1 MPLAVK
7 AWNPDHWKAREFP
20 SAFLN
25 GEEGEE
31 IGWGGV
37 GVSQRQLCCVTI
49 LTNWCKFKKQN
60 RSLPPFFLLL
70 LRFWNATSSTACAY
84 HSLLIW
90 LVGNLDGEE
99 EGISHCSL
107 TSLFLF
113 SFMEKKTGIRNRER
127 VIYTN
132 AHQHAPWVSHHS
144 LIQTSSNKKSYLIS
158 IF

>member
-7 AWNPDHWKAREFP
+7 AWSPDHWKASEFP

-37 GVSQRQLCCVTI
+37 GVSQRQLYCVTV

-60 RSLPPFFLLL
+60 RSLPPFLSATFALLKCYIFHCL
-70 LRFWNATSSTACAY
+70 CL
-84 HSLLIW
+84 SLTINLAGGKSRW
-90 LVGNLDGEE
+90 RRGN
-99 EGISHCSL
+99 IPCSL

-113 SFMEKKTGIRNRER
+113 SLMEKKTGNRNRER

-144 LIQTSSNKKSYLIS
+144 LTQTSSNKKSYLIS
-158 IF
+158 IL